1 MKQEVDLIVHN
12 ARQLLTLGP
21 LGKVEA
27 SSAAR
32 SYPRRGEAMNE
43 LGLIEDGAV
52 AVNHGFIAL
61 VGTSEEVL
69 AQTEADEMIDASNRV
84 VMPGFVDP
92 HTHLVFAGSREDEFE
107 LRLKGATYME
117 IMAAG
122 GGIMSTVR
130 ATRAATLPQLIAQS
144 RGRLDRMLAHG
155 TTTAEVKSGYG
166 LNVDDEL
173 KMLKAIR
180 QLDATHPIDLV
191 PTFLGAH
198 AVPVEFKGRVDGYVD
213 VVINEML
220 PLAERELRGG
230 NRTRGNA
237 APDTL
242 APSVP
247 FFCDVFCEEGVFSV
261 GQSRRIL
268 ERAKDLGFGLKVHA
282 DEFKPLGG
290 TKLAVDLG
298 AASADHL
305 VCTPV
310 EEIEALA
317 GSDTI
322 AVSLPGTPFGLGHY
336 EYTPARQIIEAGG
349 ALALAT
355 DLNPGTC
362 YCESMQFIIAL
373 ACRYMRLTPAE
384 GITAATLN
392 AAHAI
397 GLGDKVGSL
406 EIGKK
411 ADILI
416 LDIPN
421 YRYLGYH
428 FGVNL
433 VERVMK
439 SGQVLYPNRG

>member
-1 MKQEVDLIVHN
+1 MKQKVDLVIHS
-12 ARQLLTLGP
+12 AHQLLTLGP
-21 LGKVEA
+21 FAKVEA
-27 SSAAR
+27 PSAVFIAPSR
-32 SYPRRGEAMNE
+32 PKRGEAMND

-52 AVNHGFIAL
+52 AVSRGLVTL
-61 VGTSEEVL
+61 VGTTKVVL

-107 LRLKGATYME
+107 SRIKGATYME

-130 ATRAATLPQLIAQS
+130 STRAATLPQLMAQS
-144 RGRLDRMLAHG
+144 RERLDRMLSHG
-155 TTTAEVKSGYG
+155 TTTAEAKSGYG

-173 KMLKAIR
+173 KMLEAIR
-180 QLDATHPIDLV
+180 RLDATHPVDLV

-198 AVPVEFKGRVDGYVD
+198 AVPVEFKGRADEYVE

-220 PLAERELRGG
+220 PLAERKLRK
-230 NRTRGNA
+230 
-237 APDTL
+237 D
-242 APSVP
+242 PSFP

-261 GQSRRIL
+261 SQSRRIL
-268 ERAKDLGFGLKVHA
+268 ERAKELGFGLKIHA

-290 TKLAVDLG
+290 TSLGVELG
-298 AASADHL
+298 AVSADHL

-322 AVSLPGTPFGLGHY
+322 AVSLPGTPFGLGHH

-384 GITAATLN
+384 AITAATLN
-392 AAHAI
+392 AAHAV
-397 GLGDKVGSL
+397 GLGDRAGSL
-406 EIGKK
+406 ESGKK
-411 ADILI
+411 ADILV

-421 YRYLGYH
+421 YLCLGYH

-439 SGQVLYPNRG
+439 SGRVVS

>member
-1 MKQEVDLIVHN
+1 
-12 ARQLLTLGP
+12 
-21 LGKVEA
+21 
-27 SSAAR
+27 
-32 SYPRRGEAMNE
+32 MNE

-52 AVNHGFIAL
+52 AASHGLITL
-61 VGTSEEVL
+61 VGTTEEVL

-107 LRLKGATYME
+107 LRLRGATYME

-144 RGRLDRMLAHG
+144 RERLDRMLAHG

-173 KMLKAIR
+173 KMLEAIR
-180 QLDATHPIDLV
+180 QLDVTHPVDLV

-198 AVPVEFKGRVDGYVD
+198 AVPVEFKGRADQYVEM
-213 VVINEML
+213 VINEML
-220 PLAERELRGG
+220 PLAEKEMREGPSD
-230 NRTRGNA
+230 A
-237 APDTL
+237 S

-261 GQSRRIL
+261 NQSRRIL
-268 ERAKDLGFGLKVHA
+268 ERARELGFGLKIHA

-290 TKLAVDLG
+290 TRLAVELG
-298 AASADHL
+298 AVSADHL
-305 VCTPV
+305 VCTTA

-322 AVSLPGTPFGLGHY
+322 AVSLPGTPFGLGHR
-336 EYTPARQIIEAGG
+336 EYTPARRIIEAGG

-373 ACRYMRLTPAE
+373 ACRYMRLTTAE
-384 GITAATLN
+384 AITAATLN

-397 GLGDKVGSL
+397 SLGDKVGSL

-411 ADILI
+411 ADILV

-421 YRYLGYH
+421 YRHLGYH

-433 VERVMK
+433 VESVIK
-439 SGQVLYPNRG
+439 SGQLVS

>member
-1 MKQEVDLIVHN
+1 MKQL
-12 ARQLLTLGP
+12 
-21 LGKVEA
+21 
-27 SSAAR
+27 S
-32 SYPRRGEAMNE
+32 
-43 LGLIEDGAV
+43 LIEDGAV
-52 AVNHGFIAL
+52 AVSHGFITLA
-61 VGTSEEVL
+61 GTTNEVL
-69 AQTEADEMIDASNRV
+69 AQTDADEMIDASNRV

-107 LRLKGATYME
+107 SRIRGATYME

-144 RGRLDRMLAHG
+144 RERLDRMLAHG
-155 TTTAEVKSGYG
+155 TTTAEAKSGYG

-173 KMLKAIR
+173 KMLEAIR
-180 QLDATHPIDLV
+180 QLDATHPVDLV

-198 AVPVEFKGRVDGYVD
+198 AVPIEFKGRADEYVEM
-213 VVINEML
+213 VVNEML
-220 PLAERELRGG
+220 PLAERKLRGD
-230 NRTRGNA
+230 A
-237 APDTL
+237 SDAL

-247 FFCDVFCEEGVFSV
+247 FFCDVFCEEGAFSV
-261 GQSRRIL
+261 SQSRRIL
-268 ERAKDLGFGLKVHA
+268 ERARELGFGLKVHA

-290 TKLAVDLG
+290 TRLAVKLG
-298 AASADHL
+298 AVSADHL
-305 VCTPV
+305 VCTTV

-322 AVSLPGTPFGLGHY
+322 AVSLPGTPFGLGHH

-373 ACRYMRLTPAE
+373 ACRYMHLTPAE
-384 GITAATLN
+384 AITAATLN
-392 AAHAI
+392 AAHAV
-397 GLGDKVGSL
+397 GLGHKVGSL
-406 EIGKK
+406 ETGKK
-411 ADILI
+411 ADII
-416 LDIPN
+416 VLDVPN
-421 YRYLGYH
+421 YRHLGYH

-433 VERVMK
+433 VERVVK
-439 SGQVLYPNRG
+439 SGQVLYRNSGQ

>member
-1 MKQEVDLIVHN
+1 M
-12 ARQLLTLGP
+12 
-21 LGKVEA
+21 
-27 SSAAR
+27 S
-32 SYPRRGEAMNE
+32 E

-52 AVNHGFIAL
+52 AVSGGLITL
-61 VGTSEEVL
+61 VGTTEEVL

-107 LRLKGATYME
+107 SRLRGATYME

-144 RGRLDRMLAHG
+144 RGRLDRMLAYG
-155 TTTAEVKSGYG
+155 TTTAEAKSGYG

-173 KMLKAIR
+173 KMLEAIR

-198 AVPVEFKGRVDGYVD
+198 TVPVEFKGRADEYVE

-220 PLAERELRGG
+220 PLAERELRKDASE
-230 NRTRGNA
+230 TS
-237 APDTL
+237 

-261 GQSRRIL
+261 KHSRSIL
-268 ERAKDLGFGLKVHA
+268 ERARELGFGLKVHA

-290 TKLAVDLG
+290 TRLAVELG
-298 AASADHL
+298 AISADHL
-305 VCTPV
+305 FCTTD

-317 GSDTI
+317 GSETI
-322 AVSLPGTPFGLGHY
+322 AVSLPGTPFGLGHH
-336 EYTPARQIIEAGG
+336 EYTPARQIIKAGG

-373 ACRYMRLTPAE
+373 ACRYMRLTSAE
-384 GITAATLN
+384 AIVAATLN

-397 GLGDKVGSL
+397 GLGDRVGSL
-406 EIGKK
+406 ETGKK
-411 ADILI
+411 ADILV

-421 YRYLGYH
+421 YRHLGYH

-433 VERVMK
+433 VEKVIK
-439 SGQVLYPNRG
+439 SGQVVS

>member
-1 MKQEVDLIVHN
+1 MKQKVDLIVHS

-21 LGKVEA
+21 FGEVEA
-27 SSAAR
+27 SSAVSIAPSR
-32 SYPRRGEAMNE
+32 PRRGEAMNE

-52 AVNHGFIAL
+52 AVSRGLTTL
-61 VGTSEEVL
+61 VGTTEEVL

-107 LRLKGATYME
+107 SRLRGATYME

-130 ATRAATLPQLIAQS
+130 ATRAAKLPQLIAQS

-155 TTTAEVKSGYG
+155 TTTAEAKSGYG

-173 KMLKAIR
+173 KMLEAIR
-180 QLDATHPIDLV
+180 QLDAIHPIDLV

-198 AVPVEFKGRVDGYVD
+198 AVPVEFKGRADEYVE

-220 PLAERELRGG
+220 PLAERKLKED
-230 NRTRGNA
+230 A
-237 APDTL
+237 SDDS
-242 APSVP
+242 APSMP

-261 GQSRRIL
+261 SQSRRIL
-268 ERAKDLGFGLKVHA
+268 ERARELGFGLKVHA

-290 TKLAVDLG
+290 TRLAVELG
-298 AASADHL
+298 AVSADHL

-322 AVSLPGTPFGLGHY
+322 AVSLPGTPFGLGHH
-336 EYTPARQIIEAGG
+336 EYTPAGQIIEAGG

-384 GITAATLN
+384 AIAAATLN
-392 AAHAI
+392 AAHAL
-397 GLGDKVGSL
+397 GLGDNVGSL
-406 EIGKK
+406 ETGKK
-411 ADILI
+411 ADILV

-421 YRYLGYH
+421 YCHLGYH

-433 VERVMK
+433 VERVIK
-439 SGQVLYPNRG
+439 SGQVVG